1 VGLEEYRVKVYTPT
15 FEYISHPM
23 NMLEAVKYIGKNLA
37 VLRALDCLDRGTIVP
52 TTCVFRGDE
61 VFYKTY
67 VVEVAVPYTKFVLKK
82 QSKGSF
88 DKLELMTVI
97 KYVKGL
103 YNERI

>member
-1 VGLEEYRVKVYTPT
+1 MTM
-15 FEYISHPM
+15 I
-23 NMLEAVKYIGKNLA
+23 EAVKYIGQNLA
-37 VLRALDCLDRGTIVP
+37 VLRALDCLDKGTIVP
-52 TTCVFRGDE
+52 TTCIFSGDE
-61 VFYKTY
+61 VFYKKY